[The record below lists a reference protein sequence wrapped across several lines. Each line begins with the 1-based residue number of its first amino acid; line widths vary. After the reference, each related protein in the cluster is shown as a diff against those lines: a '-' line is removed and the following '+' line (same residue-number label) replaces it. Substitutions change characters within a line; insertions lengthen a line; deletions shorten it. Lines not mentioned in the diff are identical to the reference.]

1 MAAPRS
7 RNQRS
12 KSPNRLVLVL
22 AGLAV
27 VGFAVLIAVLSTG
40 ESESAVS
47 VDDIARD
54 VDVRGDALVT
64 FAGDPATDPA
74 RGRPAP
80 VLDGSSFDDE
90 AISIGEGGPTLV
102 TFMASWCPACQEE
115 LPQLVTW
122 LDDGGL
128 PDGVELVV
136 VSTGLD
142 AGRPNWPPD
151 VWLEDEG
158 YDGPILVDDAT
169 GTAAQ
174 ALGLNATP
182 FWVAIDADGTV
193 VLRLAG
199 MLSSEQLDEVVALLA
214 AA

>member
-7 RNQRS
+7 RRS
-12 KSPNRLVLVL
+12 NSPNRAML
-22 AGLAV
+22 ALIGVAV
-27 VGFAVLIAVLSTG
+27 VGFAILIAVLSTG

-47 VDDIARD
+47 VDDIAQQ
-54 VDVRGDALVT
+54 VDVRGEPLVT
-64 FAGDPATDPA
+64 FGGDPATDSA

-80 VLDGSSFDDE
+80 VLDGSDFDGRE
-90 AISIGEGGPTLV
+90 ISVGDGEPTLIS
-102 TFMASWCPACQEE
+102 FMASWCPACQQE
-115 LPQLVTW
+115 LPELVAW
-122 LDDGGL
+122 LDEGRL
-128 PDGVELVV
+128 PEGVELVV

-151 VWLEDEG
+151 VWLEEEG
-158 YDGPILVDDAT
+158 YNGPILVDDGS
-169 GTAAQ
+169 GTAAR

-182 FWVAIDADGTV
+182 FWVAIDGDGTV

-199 MLSSEQLDEVVALLA
+199 MLSGEQLDEVAALLA